1 MKKALSL
8 LLLMALLCSV
18 ALAETD
24 IPTRTRDITIEGTT
38 ETVNETLYTAASGY
52 TIWLMDG

>member
-1 MKKALSL
+1 MKNALSL

-38 ETVNETLYTAASGY
+38 ETVNETLYTACLLY
-52 TIWLMDG
+52 TSRCV